1 MRTSQEY
8 WEKLERREMIT
19 IKLCLSNY
27 VLLNIYGEHSVV
39 KLCMMLGSLYQ
50 LKSLVNKLF
59 LQKKLYY
66 LIMEDNDTVT
76 EHMNV
81 YNPLVSQITFIGIK
95 MAK

>member
-1 MRTSQEY
+1 MEDLLIDREKCIVVDPGTKPTRTSQEY

-39 KLCMMLGSLYQ
+39 KLCTMLGSLYQ

-59 LQKKLYY
+59 LQKKLY
-66 LIMEDNDTVT
+66 
-76 EHMNV
+76 
-81 YNPLVSQITFIGIK
+81 
-95 MAK
+95 